1 MVFIPFCALS
11 EAKGMGIKMKDA
23 LLVDAKKRMHQSL
36 ERTQHEFNTIR
47 TGRASASLL
56 DNIYIDYYGSKTL
69 LKHMSNV
76 SIPEPRVIL
85 ISPYEPKFLKEI
97 ETQIS
102 KSDLGINPSNN
113 GKVIRLNV
121 PPLNEERRKELVK
134 LVRKIAE
141 DGRIAI
147 RNIRREIND
156 EFKKLENVSKITE
169 DDLIN
174 SQKEV
179 QEITDEF
186 IEKLNDSLAQK
197 EKEIMEV

>member
-1 MVFIPFCALS
+1 
-11 EAKGMGIKMKDA
+11 MKDA
-23 LLVDAKKRMHQSL
+23 LLVDAKIRMHQSL

-47 TGRASASLL
+47 TGRASVSLL

-69 LKHMSNV
+69 LKHISNV
-76 SIPEPRVIL
+76 SIPEPRAIL

-141 DGRIAI
+141 DGKVSI

-156 EFKKLENVSKITE
+156 EFKKLESGSKITE

-174 SQKEV
+174 CQKEV

>member
-1 MVFIPFCALS
+1 
-11 EAKGMGIKMKDA
+11 MKDA
-23 LLVDAKKRMHQSL
+23 LLVDAKIRMHQSL

-47 TGRASASLL
+47 TGRASVSLL

-69 LKHMSNV
+69 LKHISNV
-76 SIPEPRVIL
+76 SIPEPRAIL

-102 KSDLGINPSNN
+102 KSDMGINPSNN

-141 DGRIAI
+141 DGKVAI

-156 EFKKLENVSKITE
+156 EFKKLESGSKITE

-174 SQKEV
+174 YQKEV

>member
-1 MVFIPFCALS
+1 
-11 EAKGMGIKMKDA
+11 MKDA
-23 LLVDAKKRMHQSL
+23 LLIDTRKKMNQSL

-47 TGRASASLL
+47 TGRASVSLL

-76 SIPEPRVIL
+76 SIPEPRIIL

-102 KSDLGINPSNN
+102 KSDLGINPSND
-113 GKVIRLNV
+113 GKVIRLNI
-121 PPLNEERRKELVK
+121 PPLNEERRRELVK
-134 LVRKIAE
+134 LVKKIAE
-141 DGRIAI
+141 DGRIAM

-156 EFKKLENVSKITE
+156 EFKKLESEGKITE
-169 DDLIN
+169 DDLIS

-186 IEKLNDSLAQK
+186 IEKINDSLAQK

>member
-1 MVFIPFCALS
+1 
-11 EAKGMGIKMKDA
+11 MKDA
-23 LLVDAKKRMHQSL
+23 LLVDAKIRMHQSL

-47 TGRASASLL
+47 TGRASVSLL
-56 DNIYIDYYGSKTL
+56 DNIYIDYYGNKTL

-76 SIPEPRVIL
+76 SIPEPRAIL

-141 DGRIAI
+141 DGKVAI

-156 EFKKLENVSKITE
+156 EFKKLESGSKITE

-174 SQKEV
+174 YQKEV

>member
-1 MVFIPFCALS
+1 
-11 EAKGMGIKMKDA
+11 MKDA
-23 LLVDAKKRMHQSL
+23 LLIDTRRKMNQSL

-47 TGRASASLL
+47 TGRASVSLL
-56 DNIYIDYYGSKTL
+56 DNIYVDYYGSKTL

-85 ISPYEPKFLKEI
+85 ISPYEPKFLREI

-102 KSDLGINPSNN
+102 KSDLGINPSND
-113 GKVIRLNV
+113 GKVIRLNI
-121 PPLNEERRKELVK
+121 PPLNEERRRELVK
-134 LVRKIAE
+134 LVKKIAE
-141 DGRIAI
+141 DGRIAM

-156 EFKKLENVSKITE
+156 EFKKLESEGKITE
-169 DDLIN
+169 DDLIS

-186 IEKLNDSLAQK
+186 IEKINDSLAQK

>member
-1 MVFIPFCALS
+1 
-11 EAKGMGIKMKDA
+11 MKDA
-23 LLVDAKKRMHQSL
+23 LLVDAKIRMHQSL

-47 TGRASASLL
+47 TGRASVSLL
-56 DNIYIDYYGSKTL
+56 DNIYIDYYGNKTL

-76 SIPEPRVIL
+76 SVPEPRAIL

-141 DGRIAI
+141 DGKVSI

-156 EFKKLENVSKITE
+156 EFKKLESGSKITE

-174 SQKEV
+174 YQKEV

>member
-1 MVFIPFCALS
+1 
-11 EAKGMGIKMKDA
+11 MKDR
-23 LLVDAKKRMHQSL
+23 LMIEAKKRMTQSL

-47 TGRASASLL
+47 TGRASVSLL

-69 LKHMSNV
+69 LKYMSNV

-85 ISPYEPKFLKEI
+85 ISPYDPKFLKEI

-102 KSDLGINPSNN
+102 KSDLGINPSND
-113 GKVIRLNV
+113 GKVIRLNI
-121 PPLNEERRKELVK
+121 PALNEERRIELVK
-134 LVRKIAE
+134 LVKKIAE
-141 DGRIAI
+141 DGRVAI

-156 EFKKLENVSKITE
+156 EFKKLESDSKITE
-169 DDLIN
+169 DDLIS

-186 IEKLNDSLAQK
+186 IEKINNSLAQK